1 MDMRVL
7 PAARE
12 VSQVPEESL
21 SRLQKQV
28 DDLSETVDRLV
39 VAMQKTCKYVD
50 HFYEAYCHFCKC
62 GVDRPQEAAHEAI
75 ANLRR

>member
-1 MDMRVL
+1 M
-7 PAARE
+7 
-12 VSQVPEESL
+12 PEESL